1 MRPANLQPED
11 REVTEIQT
19 ALGPIDSSDMGFTL
33 SHEHVA
39 IGFASS
45 THYPEFNDRD
55 ATFERVVRYLSEAKT
70 GGVDTILDVAPHDQA
85 RDVRLQADVS
95 QASGVNIVVS
105 SGTWLDVPY
114 LFEYVPIDRIADFY
128 VREITEGIDGTNIRA
143 GILKCASDTGGVT
156 SNQERVLRAAARASM
171 RTNAPIMTHTY
182 APERVGDQQVAIL
195 NDEGIDMSRICIG
208 HSNDSTDLNYLEGLL
223 KSGVWLGMDHLTFEY
238 REGLPNLSQ
247 RLKTIKELIDSG
259 YENKLMLGHDWA
271 IAMPIFAENLI
282 KSRDE
287 YNPYGYEFI
296 RKIVIPELL
305 RIGVT
310 ERVIHAFMVINP
322 SKFLT
327 GEH

>member
-1 MRPANLQPED
+1 MSMINTVRG
-11 REVTEIQT
+11 V
-19 ALGPIDSSDMGFTL
+19 IDSSELGITL
-33 SHEHVA
+33 SHEHVLL
-39 IGFASS
+39 SS
-45 THYPEFNDRD
+45 AGIKDTFPYLINREDIIRKAVDSLIMEGKYAVRTIMDVTTMD
-55 ATFERVVRYLSEAKT
+55 A
-70 GGVDTILDVAPHDQA
+70 G
-85 RDVRLQADVS
+85 RDVRLLERVSKEAEINIICSTGIWMDIPRIFWNAEPDDVAD
-95 QASGVNIVVS
+95 
-105 SGTWLDVPY
+105 
-114 LFEYVPIDRIADFY
+114 LFI
-128 VREITEGIDGTNIRA
+128 REIRDGIEGT
-143 GILKCASDTGGVT
+143 GIKPGLIKVASHAGGVT
-156 SNQERVLRAAARASM
+156 KEGEIILRAAGRANLE
-171 RTNAPIMTHTY
+171 TGIPITTHTY
-182 APERVGDQQVAIL
+182 ASEQTGFQQIKIL
-195 NDEGIDMSRICIG
+195 EDEGVDLNNVYIG
-208 HSNDSTDLNYLEGLL
+208 HSDDSLDIDYLKGMLER
-223 KSGVWLGMDHLTFEY
+223 GVWLGMDHLTFEY

>member
-1 MRPANLQPED
+1 M
-11 REVTEIQT
+11 TEIQT
-19 ALGPIDSSDMGFTL
+19 ALGPIESSDMGFTL
-33 SHEHVA
+33 SHEHVT
-39 IGFASS
+39 IGFANS
-45 THYPEFNDRD
+45 THYPEFNDRE
-55 ATFERVVRYLSEAKT
+55 ATFKRAVRYLSEAKA

-208 HSNDSTDLNYLEGLL
+208 HSNDSTDLKYLEGLL
-223 KSGVWLGMDHLTFEY
+223 ESGVWLGMDRNLKHGQTPDWQVRTQIVKTLIDRGWGNRILMAHDY
-238 REGLPNLSQ
+238 DVAIGLFTPEARAQ
-247 RLKTIKELIDSG
+247 RDADNPDAWLFISRHVLPYLKELGATDADIKTLMID
-259 YENKLMLGHDWA
+259 
-271 IAMPIFAENLI
+271 
-282 KSRDE
+282 
-287 YNPYGYEFI
+287 NPRRYIEG
-296 RKIVIPELL
+296 
-305 RIGVT
+305 
-310 ERVIHAFMVINP
+310 AFQV
-322 SKFLT
+322 
-327 GEH
+327 